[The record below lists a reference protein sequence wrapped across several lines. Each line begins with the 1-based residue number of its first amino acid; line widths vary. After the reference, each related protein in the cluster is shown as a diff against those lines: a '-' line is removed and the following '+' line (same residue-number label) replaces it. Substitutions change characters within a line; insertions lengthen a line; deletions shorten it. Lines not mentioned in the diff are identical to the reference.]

1 MLGDYELAIM
11 FEKKGDNPRAVRYY
25 MSGFNKEEIADL
37 TKDMMFAKAEELKK
51 TFAKK
56 PKIKG
61 KVGQEADPAQQT
73 TEEAPASDT
82 PAADTPV
89 TEEKKQ

>member
-1 MLGDYELAIM
+1 
-11 FEKKGDNPRAVRYY
+11 

-61 KVGQEADPAQQT
+61 KVGQDVASKQEVI
-73 TEEAPASDT
+73 EETPASE
-82 PAADTPV
+82 TPV

>member
-1 MLGDYELAIM
+1 MLGDYELATM

-51 TFAKK
+51 TYAKK

-61 KVGQEADPAQQT
+61 KVGQVEEPKAEAVEETPA
-73 TEEAPASDT
+73 TEIPASD
-82 PAADTPV
+82 APV
-89 TEEKKQ
+89 PEEKKQ

>member
-1 MLGDYELAIM
+1 M

-25 MSGFNKEEIADL
+25 MSGFNKDEIAGL

-61 KVGQEADPAQQT
+61 KVGQDTAATQET
-73 TEEAPASDT
+73 SASDT
-82 PAADTPV
+82 PSADVPV

>member
-1 MLGDYELAIM
+1 MLGDYELATM

-61 KVGQEADPAQQT
+61 KVGQDNQAEAQ
-73 TEEAPASDT
+73 
-82 PAADTPV
+82 
-89 TEEKKQ
+89 

>member
-1 MLGDYELAIM
+1 MLGDYQLATM

-61 KVGQEADPAQQT
+61 KVGQVESK
-73 TEEAPASDT
+73 EEVIEET
-82 PAADTPV
+82 PAADIPV

>member
-61 KVGQEADPAQQT
+61 KVGQDVAKQET
-73 TEEAPASDT
+73 VEEAPATET
-82 PAADTPV
+82 PAADTPP